1 MEMREKSEL
10 EELEEMKREGDLVE
24 TLIGR
29 YRPLVYA
36 AARRLCPALK
46 RDEDLLQCGMIGLW
60 RAAEIWD
67 GQRPFSP
74 LAMRYVETEML
85 RHLRYLSRQPKTVP
99 LAPEHLRATR
109 ETDFTR
115 CELESDLDRKFP
127 PESQEHRVLAAVLR
141 GETLSDA
148 ATAAGTSR
156 RAIRRRLRRKA
167 GRLLGPRDHARV

>member
-24 TLIGR
+24 TLICR

-74 LAMRYVETEML
+74 LA
-85 RHLRYLSRQPKTVP
+85 
-99 LAPEHLRATR
+99 PEHLRATR

-115 CELESDLDRKFP
+115 CELESDLDRKFS
-127 PESQEHRVLAAVLR
+127 PESQEHQVISAVLR
-141 GETLSDA
+141 GEALSDA